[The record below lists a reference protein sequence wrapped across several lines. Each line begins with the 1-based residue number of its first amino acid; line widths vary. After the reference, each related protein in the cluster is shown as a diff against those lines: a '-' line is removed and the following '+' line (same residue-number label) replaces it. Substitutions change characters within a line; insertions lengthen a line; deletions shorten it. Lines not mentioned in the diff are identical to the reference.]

1 MKRAINYNIS
11 LYYYSNIVLLMKLEL
26 LIIGITAFLA
36 YNTYYDGKY
45 TKMIMKNKKYF
56 QIAFFVFLGIVFYLM
71 VKRNPARCKNLLLHA
86 NNVVKYMPIDKS
98 SMDMLSPLIDFT
110 TTSSNSSFM
119 GDMHNEE
126 GFASGDLGTM
136 SAEKRILQ
144 SGGKSTKRSVSETKK
159 KYVASQQQWKCGDC
173 KQQLNAWF
181 EVDHVK
187 RLEYGGT
194 NEVANLVALC
204 RDCHGKKTAME
215 NM

>member
-1 MKRAINYNIS
+1 
-11 LYYYSNIVLLMKLEL
+11 MKLEL

-71 VKRNPARCKNLLLHA
+71 VKRNPARYKNLLLHA

-119 GDMHNEE
+119 GDLHNEE

>member
-1 MKRAINYNIS
+1 
-11 LYYYSNIVLLMKLEL
+11 MKLEL
-26 LIIGITAFLA
+26 LIFGITAFLA

-56 QIAFFVFLGIVFYLM
+56 QIAFFVFLGIIFYLM
-71 VKRNPARCKNLLLHA
+71 VKRNPARCKNILLHA

-110 TTSSNSSFM
+110 STSSNSSFM
-119 GDMHNEE
+119 
-126 GFASGDLGTM
+126 SDLNTDNNMG
-136 SAEKRILQ
+136 SSIGSINAEKRILQ

-159 KYVASQQQWKCGDC
+159 KYVASNQGWKCGDC

-181 EVDHVK
+181 EVDHIK

-194 NEVANLVALC
+194 NEVSNLVALC

>member
-1 MKRAINYNIS
+1 
-11 LYYYSNIVLLMKLEL
+11 MKLEL
-26 LIIGITAFLA
+26 LIVGITIFFA

-56 QIAFFVFLGIVFYLM
+56 QIAFFIFLGIVFYLM
-71 VKRNPARCKNLLLHA
+71 VKRNPARCKNMLLHA

-110 TTSSNSSFM
+110 STSNSSSFM
-119 GDMHNEE
+119 GDLNNEM
-126 GFASGDLGTM
+126 GLPNVS
-136 SAEKRILQ
+136 SNSEKRILQ

-159 KYVASQQQWKCGDC
+159 KYIASQQGWKCGDC
-173 KQQLNAWF
+173 KEQLNAWF
-181 EVDHVK
+181 EVDHIK

-194 NEVANLVALC
+194 NEVSNLVALC
-204 RDCHGKKTAME
+204 RDCHGRKTAME

>member
-1 MKRAINYNIS
+1 
-11 LYYYSNIVLLMKLEL
+11 MKLEL
-26 LIIGITAFLA
+26 LIFGLTAFLA

-56 QIAFFVFLGIVFYLM
+56 QIAFFVFLGIIFYLM
-71 VKRNPARCKNLLLHA
+71 VKRNPARCKNILLHA

-110 TTSSNSSFM
+110 STSNNSSFM
-119 GDMHNEE
+119 GDLNSDNNIGANMGSLN
-126 GFASGDLGTM
+126 
-136 SAEKRILQ
+136 AEKRILQ

-159 KYVASQQQWKCGDC
+159 KYVASNQGWKCGDC

-181 EVDHVK
+181 EVDHIK

-194 NEVANLVALC
+194 NEVSNLVALC

-215 NM
+215 NMYINLWERHRWRE